1 MSEIILGGTL
11 LAIVSA
17 PVFLYLWREA
27 QRKKE
32 ESLKKAKVIAK
43 RRQYSNR

>member
-11 LAIVSA
+11 LAIISA
-17 PVFLYLWREA
+17 PAFFHLWREA

-32 ESLKKAKVIAK
+32 ESLKKAKVVAQ
-43 RRQYSNR
+43 RRQYRG

>member
-11 LAIVSA
+11 LAVVSA
-17 PVFLYLWREA
+17 PVVLHLWREA

-32 ESLKKAKVIAK
+32 ESLQRAKVVAR
-43 RRQYSNR
+43 RRQYPS

>member
-11 LAIVSA
+11 LAVIST
-17 PVFLYLWREA
+17 PIFISLWREA

-32 ESLKKAKVIAK
+32 ESLKKAKVVAR
-43 RRQYSNR
+43 RRQYHQ

>member
-11 LAIVSA
+11 IAIISA
-17 PVFLYLWREA
+17 PVVLHLWREA

-32 ESLKKAKVIAK
+32 ESLKKAKAVAK
-43 RRQYSNR
+43 RRQYHQ